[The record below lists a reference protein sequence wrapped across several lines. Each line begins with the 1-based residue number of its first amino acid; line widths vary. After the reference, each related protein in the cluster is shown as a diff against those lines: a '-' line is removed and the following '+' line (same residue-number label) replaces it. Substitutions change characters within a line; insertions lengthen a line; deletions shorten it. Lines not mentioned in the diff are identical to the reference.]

1 MGHANIK
8 VSFSG
13 NFSKVNQKVKSN
25 FDILMPYKI
34 I

>member
-13 NFSKVNQKVKSN
+13 NFSIVNQKVKSN
-25 FDILMPYKI
+25 FDILMPFKNI
-34 I
+34 